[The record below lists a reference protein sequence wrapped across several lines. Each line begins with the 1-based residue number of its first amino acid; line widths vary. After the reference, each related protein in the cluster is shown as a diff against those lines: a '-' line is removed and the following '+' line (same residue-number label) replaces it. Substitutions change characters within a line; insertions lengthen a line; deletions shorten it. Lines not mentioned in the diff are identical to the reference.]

1 MNAEGEARERMVIKV
16 HGAWYSASS
25 TRVIMVLLE
34 KALEFQLIPVD
45 IMINKSQKQP
55 EHMALQ
61 VRWNPMPEEL

>member
-1 MNAEGEARERMVIKV
+1 MRKERMAIKV

-61 VRWNPMPEEL
+61 VR

>member
-1 MNAEGEARERMVIKV
+1 MAIKV

-61 VRWNPMPEEL
+61 VR